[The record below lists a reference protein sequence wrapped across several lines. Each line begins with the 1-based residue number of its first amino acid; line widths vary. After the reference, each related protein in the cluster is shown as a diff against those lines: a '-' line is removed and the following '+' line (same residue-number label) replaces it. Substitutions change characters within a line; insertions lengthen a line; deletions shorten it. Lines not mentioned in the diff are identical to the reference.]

1 MKKALNQ
8 IAKWA
13 LALLVSVPFVYSCNN
28 KTDSSVPPELE
39 VVTNPM
45 GPGEKSQFLHVQASG
60 DWSITIEYPEDQP
73 EEWVSVIPSTGTGNK
88 SVPLKVKANTSEMAR
103 TAVLTLTSASGKA
116 ELTLTQSGREIG
128 GGGTG
133 GNTGGNTGEQPGG
146 NLASTTGWLELPA
159 MPKDSKF
166 DFFSHDMTFSG
177 KKIRNYSFAWDYD
190 NLVAPWVAYPLN
202 SAFMVKNVDR
212 TNAWG
217 LDPRLPRNKQPVLS
231 KGYRD
236 GNDGGRARGHQL
248 PSADRV
254 FSYEANSLTFY
265 GTNMTPQIHEG
276 FNSGIWSN
284 LEEKVRS
291 WSRISDTLYVVTGC
305 VTEGSKKYCKDKDG
319 KKVTIP
325 TAYYKAVLRYKKKS
339 TVGHSDYM
347 ACAIWLKHEVYSSA
361 SVTKQYAMS
370 IDELE
375 KKIGF
380 DLFANLSAKIGEDAA
395 AKVES
400 EDPKTINWWW
410 N

>member
-1 MKKALNQ
+1 MK
-8 IAKWA
+8 WV
-13 LALLVSVPFVYSCNN
+13 LALVVSMPVVYSCDKNSDNRNN
-28 KTDSSVPPELE
+28 IKAGLTIKGSDLTEYNLTSSKGERFLS
-39 VVTNPM
+39 VT
-45 GPGEKSQFLHVQASG
+45 ASG
-60 DWSITIEYPEDQP
+60 DWNISVSSDESDAF
-73 EEWVSVIPSTGTGNK
+73 WVSVKPESGNGSK
-88 SVPLKVKANTSEMAR
+88 SNVILSWSANGAEQER
-103 TAVLTLTSASGKA
+103 TAVLTLKTAGSSAT
-116 ELTLTQSGREIG
+116 LTLKQAGKSE
-128 GGGTG
+128 
-133 GNTGGNTGEQPGG
+133 NPEPEPGPNPNPNPG
-146 NLASTTGWLELPA
+146 SSQIKAGWLELPA

-190 NLVAPWVAYPLN
+190 NLVAPWVAYPLI
-202 SAFMVKNVDR
+202 SAFTVKNVDR

-236 GNDGGRARGHQL
+236 GNDGWRARGHQL

-254 FSYEANSLTFY
+254 FSYEANALTFY
-265 GTNMTPQIHEG
+265 GTNMTPQIHKG
-276 FNSGIWSN
+276 FNDGIWSK

-291 WSRISDTLYVVTGC
+291 WARGSDTLYVVTGC
-305 VTEGSKKYCKDKDG
+305 VTEGSKTYCCDNDN

-325 TAYYKAVLRYKKKS
+325 TAYYKAVLRYKKNS

-380 DLFANLSAKIGEDAA
+380 DLFANLSAKIGEEAA

>member
-1 MKKALNQ
+1 MK
-8 IAKWA
+8 WV
-13 LALLVSVPFVYSCNN
+13 LALVVSMPVVYSCDKNSDNRNN
-28 KTDSSVPPELE
+28 IKAGLTIKDSDLTEYNLTSSKGERFLSV
-39 VVTNPM
+39 T
-45 GPGEKSQFLHVQASG
+45 ASG
-60 DWSITIEYPEDQP
+60 DWNISVSSDESDAF
-73 EEWVSVIPSTGTGNK
+73 WVSVKPESGNGSK
-88 SVPLKVKANTSEMAR
+88 SNVILSWSANGAEQER
-103 TAVLTLTSASGKA
+103 TAVLTLKTAGSSAT
-116 ELTLTQSGREIG
+116 LTLKQAGKSE
-128 GGGTG
+128 
-133 GNTGGNTGEQPGG
+133 NPEPEPGPNPNPNPG
-146 NLASTTGWLELPA
+146 SSQIKAGWLELPA

-190 NLVAPWVAYPLN
+190 NLLAPWVAYPLN

-236 GNDGGRARGHQL
+236 GNDGWRARGHQL
-248 PSADRV
+248 PSADRL
-254 FSYEANSLTFY
+254 FSYEANALTFY
-265 GTNMTPQIHEG
+265 GTNMTPQIHKG
-276 FNSGIWSN
+276 FNDGIWSK

-291 WSRISDTLYVVTGC
+291 WARGSDTLYVVTGC
-305 VTEGSKKYCKDKDG
+305 VTEGSKTYCCDNDN

-325 TAYYKAVLRYKKKS
+325 TAYYKAVLRYKKNS

-380 DLFANLSAKIGEDAA
+380 DLFANLSAKIGEEAA
-395 AKVES
+395 AKVEA

>member
-1 MKKALNQ
+1 M
-8 IAKWA
+8 
-13 LALLVSVPFVYSCNN
+13 SVPFVYSCNN
-28 KTDSSVPPELE
+28 KTDSSVPPELA

-73 EEWVSVIPSTGTGNK
+73 AEWVSVIPSTGTGNK
-88 SVPLKVKANTSEMAR
+88 SVTLKVKYYAGMQAR
-103 TAVLTLTSASGKA
+103 KACIVLTAGSKKA
-116 ELTLTQSGREIG
+116 ELVLTQNGLSG
-128 GGGTG
+128 GGG
-133 GNTGGNTGEQPGG
+133 
-146 NLASTTGWLELPA
+146 NLNPSTGWMELPA
-159 MPKDSKF
+159 MPKDSKYGHF
-166 DFFSHDMTFSG
+166 THSMNVGSVKT
-177 KKIRNYSFAWDYD
+177 RNYSFAWDYD

-305 VTEGSKKYCKDKDG
+305 VTEGSKKYCKDNDG